1 MEDVGV
7 GHCVHLGEPAG
18 DTVRREGGREGR
30 FVSPEHNVDDERV
43 SHETTDTDE
52 GVEYLDD
59 RHHVGWQPPAPL
71 ITLGQ
76 HFAAVILKL

>member
-1 MEDVGV
+1 MLV
-7 GHCVHLGEPAG
+7 
-18 DTVRREGGREGR
+18 TVCIFENLKGTESEGRNRGR
-30 FVSPEHNVDDERV
+30 FVLPEHNVDDERV